1 MKILTK
7 GEKRFNNVH
16 WLLALL
22 SIIFYTGNANAAS
35 FFELSKDDMAYKY
48 FLDPIFY
55 SGTSPLHKVIEF
67 LNTTIMMVAGVFF
80 IYFIIS
86 RIYHTA
92 HDGVMLGKTASP
104 ASMLRYVIAIAFI
117 FPAPPSVSENTA
129 GYSSAQVGFLW
140 VAKQGIAAAGQAWGL
155 YTDVA
160 INQGVYASPNM
171 SRQIRTLA
179 GNMLLNN
186 ICVAGINKTNNESE
200 NSRWGSNNSNFSAKS
215 FKNVK
220 SDGSGVIGYDY
231 SSDNNGSYNWSRFGS
246 CGSVRIQLTPMEP
259 KMNSEMK
266 SNASSML
273 DSGFSTK
280 EVNYLHAGEINKLQS
295 KMQSLAN
302 KIVEKGEVLNNEISS
317 EIESAVSSYQNT
329 IQNKGQEIFQKAVV
343 KDYVAKMKEDGFI
356 TAGAYAMQVGQVINK
371 VASSISNV
379 PASSTVATGRY
390 SPLEY
395 HTKVKSLMSSVRD
408 YLNNE
413 MTATKEGIVQNG
425 ENADNTLAGS
435 VMSWFIQDETNL
447 FSSVADGTGNLIG
460 QDPLIANKILGD
472 KLITWAW
479 VSYTAGISFATAG
492 GALTGNI
499 VGSTLGAGEAFGQF
513 MSFISPAFFMLFSLL
528 MSAGIILAVILPSLP
543 FIIWI
548 GAVIYYFKEL
558 ILAFYAAPVF
568 ALFHMTASGDDFFV
582 SQRTDKG
589 YMELLVLAFRPLLM
603 ICGLISAL
611 LLLRPI
617 GTFINTIFVPMFGLG
632 VMSDVS
638 AFGIT
643 QMFCGILLYSFLS
656 YITTKRIL
664 MLIVEIP
671 DKIFANWIGHAGSG
685 GMTQEARES
694 DATPAAAGA
703 GVMGALSS
711 GHGSG
716 LSRMAGS
723 MTDKGR
729 DPNGGGNSNSVTITH
744 TDNDGNST
752 TTRLR

>member
-7 GEKRFNNVH
+7 GEKRFNNIY

-22 SIIFYTGNANAAS
+22 SIIFYTSNANAAS

-48 FLDPIFY
+48 FFEPIFY

-92 HDGVMLGKTASP
+92 HDGVMLGKSASP

-140 VAKQGIAAAGQAWGL
+140 VAKQGVAAAGQAWSL
-155 YTDVA
+155 YADVA

-171 SRQIRTLA
+171 SRQIRALA

-200 NSRWGSNNSNFSAKS
+200 NSKWGSNYSHFSAKS

-231 SSDNNGSYNWSRFGS
+231 SSDSNGSYNWSRFGS
-246 CGSVRIQLTPMEP
+246 CGSVRIQLTAMQP

-302 KIVEKGEVLNNEISS
+302 KIVEKGEVLNSDISN
-317 EIESAVSSYQNT
+317 EIESAVNSYQNV

-343 KDYVAKMKEDGFI
+343 QDYVEKMKEDGFI
-356 TAGAYAMQVGQVINK
+356 TAGAYAMQLAQVINK
-371 VASSISNV
+371 VSSSISNI
-379 PASSTVATGRY
+379 PASSTVATGQY

-413 MTATKEGIVQNG
+413 MTAKKDGIVQNG
-425 ENADNTLAGS
+425 ENADLSLGS
-435 VMSWFIQDETNL
+435 VFSWYVQDETNF
-447 FSSVADGTGNLIG
+447 FSAADGTGNLIG
-460 QDPLIANKILGD
+460 QDSLVSGNILGD
-472 KLITWAW
+472 KLMNWAW
-479 VSYTAGISFATAG
+479 GVYATGTAFAVAG
-492 GALTGNI
+492 GALSGNI
-499 VGSTLGAGEAFGQF
+499 IGSSLGAGEAFGQF
-513 MSFISPAFFMLFSLL
+513 MSFVAPAFFTLFSLL
-528 MSAGIILAVILPSLP
+528 MSAGVLLSVILPTLP

-617 GTFINTIFVPMFGLG
+617 STFINTIFVPMFNLG

-638 AFGIT
+638 GVGIT
-643 QMFCGILLYSFLS
+643 KTFCGILLYSFIS

-664 MLIVEIP
+664 LLIVEIP
-671 DKIFANWIGHAGSG
+671 DKIFANWIGHSGSG
-685 GMTQEARES
+685 GMTQEARET
-694 DATPAAAGA
+694 DATPAVAGA
-703 GVMGALSS
+703 GVLGAMSN
-711 GHGSG
+711 GTGSG
-716 LSRMAGS
+716 LNRMAGA
-723 MTDKGR
+723 MRNKGR
-729 DPNGGGNSNSVTITH
+729 DPNGGGNSDSSVTITH
-744 TDNDGNST
+744 TDNSGNSS